1 MDASVFERI
10 RVNLQEKRQT
20 LQNWMQTTP
29 PPKQEIRLG
38 PADQGKIQ
46 VHLEVLDRAMEQ
58 ASDQTIGM
66 CTICEDY
73 VDTEL
78 LEMDYTT
85 TLCLEHLST
94 EEMDYLQSE
103 LELAQVVQKAL
114 MPQKAPEV
122 PGLDF
127 AAYSQPAQIISGDLF
142 DFFTFSDGAQ
152 GMAIADV
159 AGHGVS
165 SSLLMTSLQTAL
177 RTLVPM
183 NSSPAEV
190 LRRVND
196 LFYHN
201 VHYTTFASLF
211 LGAFNSSTRTLNYS
225 NAGHNPPLVIR
236 SQDSGANSTLWLR
249 PTGSAIGLT
258 EGAEFVNKSVTF
270 YPGDTLLLYTDG
282 VTEAINRQSEEFGTQ
297 RLAGIIR
304 GVSPQ
309 PAKDLVRTLRDE
321 LQDFTGGS
329 PLADDTTFVVCK
341 INGKAKAG

>member
-1 MDASVFERI
+1 MDNSVFNRI
-10 RVNLQEKRQT
+10 RVNLQEKRQN

-29 PPKQEIRLG
+29 STKQGIRLG
-38 PADQGKIQ
+38 PAEQESVQ
-46 VHLEVLDRAMEQ
+46 AHLEVLDRAVAQ

-66 CTICEDY
+66 CTVCEDY

-85 TLCLEHLST
+85 TLCLDHLST

-103 LELAQVVQKAL
+103 LDLAQVVYKAL

-122 PGLDF
+122 PGMDF

-165 SSLLMTSLQTAL
+165 SGLLMTSLQTAL
-177 RTLVPM
+177 RTLVPL
-183 NSSPAEV
+183 NHSPAEV
-190 LRRVND
+190 LRRIND

-211 LGAFNSSTRTLNYS
+211 LGAFDPSTNTLNYC
-225 NAGHNPPLVIR
+225 NAGHNPPLIICT
-236 SQDSGANSTLWLR
+236 QDSDAGSTHWLR
-249 PTGSAIGLT
+249 PTGAAIGLIEDASFQEET
-258 EGAEFVNKSVTF
+258 VTLHT
-270 YPGDTLLLYTDG
+270 GDTLLLYTDG
-282 VTEAINRQSEEFGTQ
+282 VTEAINPQFEEFGAQ
-297 RLAGIIR
+297 RLAGFMQQ
-304 GVSPQ
+304 VSQQ
-309 PAKDLVRTLRDE
+309 PAKELVRALREE
-321 LQDFTGGS
+321 LQEFTGGS
-329 PLADDTTFVVCK
+329 PLADDTTIVACK
-341 INGKAKAG
+341 INGKVRG